1 MCNAG
6 EWRSNW
12 RSDCSDCTCVV
23 SGLTRGR
30 GGGTCCLFLATAVP
44 LLTPLLRS
52 VLRWVLRSRK
62 RMVCFF
68 GYFNVLLPNAQT
80 INWRHN
86 TEHSKRSSVG
96 VSASYYRTR
105 AQAETQWRL
114 FQTMEWES
122 RISRYQVLLITH
134 LFSHTRWQKWPLTL
148 KHVPVGIVSNGVDV
162 WGHLCPS
169 PSLIH
174 VHHLGRVDGE
184 PPVRVHC
191 HAEEPGVGLE
201 TNSNMRRQAEF
212 DHLGQ
217 YY

>member
-1 MCNAG
+1 MGLRHSDAFSKQWSGKAELAG
-6 EWRSNW
+6 IKSYL
-12 RSDCSDCTCVV
+12 SHIYF
-23 SGLTRGR
+23 LTRG
-30 GGGTCCLFLATAVP
+30 GKSGH
-44 LLTPLLRS
+44 
-52 VLRWVLRSRK
+52 
-62 RMVCFF
+62 CF
-68 GYFNVLLPNAQT
+68 
-80 INWRHN
+80 
-86 TEHSKRSSVG
+86 
-96 VSASYYRTR
+96 
-105 AQAETQWRL
+105 
-114 FQTMEWES
+114 
-122 RISRYQVLLITH
+122 
-134 LFSHTRWQKWPLTL
+134 PLTL